1 MTTLIGK
8 RLAQARKRVGLSQK
22 ELGIKAG
29 IDAFAA
35 SPRINQYER
44 GKHTPDFDT
53 ATRLAKVLKIPPAY
67 FYTKDNRLAEIILLY
82 GAFSVKDR
90 QKGLEL
96 FKKLIK
102 N

>member
-29 IDAFAA
+29 MDEFAA

-44 GKHTPDFDT
+44 GKHTPDFET
-53 ATRLAKVLKIPPAY
+53 ATRLAKVLKIPPSSL
-67 FYTKDNRLAEIILLY
+67 YTKDNRLAEIILLY
-82 GAFSVKDR
+82 GSLPAKDK
-90 QKGLEL
+90 QKGLEF
-96 FKKLIK
+96 FKKLTR

>member
-29 IDAFAA
+29 MDEFAA

-44 GKHTPDFDT
+44 GKHTPDFET
-53 ATRLAKVLKIPPAY
+53 ATRLARVLKIPPSY
-67 FYTKDNRLAEIILLY
+67 LYTKDNRLAEIILLY
-82 GAFSVKDR
+82 GEMPVKDR
-90 QKGLEL
+90 KKGLET

-102 N
+102 S